1 MSKPVQ
7 YGNVPSLA
15 SLLDLH
21 KKNTMAQINC
31 HQVGEIVSFNPSTQT
46 AEVQIK
52 MTYIRNGEIKSYP
65 LILDCPCIVLCG
77 GNGRITLPIEK
88 GDSCLVLFN
97 DRDIDNWYSS
107 GQTMPPRTNRTHAFA
122 DAIALVG
129 LRNKQNQISG
139 YFADG
144 VEIKHGNSSIKLK
157 DGYID
162 IKGNVNVV
170 QNTVD
175 DNSLHAYIISSYHS
189 GTEWYRV
196 YSDGWCEQGGKV
208 NLTYR
213 QNTYI
218 DQTVTLLKT
227 MADTNYSILLTSSDR
242 TYVHKSN
249 WVYSTLTTS
258 NFVTRTYSE
267 GTTSGTGFWRVSGY
281 IAQ

>member
-1 MSKPVQ
+1 MANSVQ
-7 YGNVPSLA
+7 QSQPNLA
-15 SLLDLH
+15 SLLELF
-21 KKNTMAQINC
+21 KGNLMMQLNC
-31 HQVGEIVSFNPSTQT
+31 HQVGEIVSFDPSTQT

-52 MTYIRNGEIKSYP
+52 MMKTQNGELKDYAI
-65 LILDCPCIVLCG
+65 LLDCPCIVLG
-77 GNGRITLPIEK
+77 GGKGRVTFPITA

-97 DRDIDNWYSS
+97 DRDIDNWFAS
-107 GQTMPPRTNRTHAFA
+107 GQKMQPRTERMHNYS

-129 LRNKQNQISG
+129 IHNRLNQITD

-144 VEIKHGNSSIKLK
+144 VELKHGNSSIKLK

-208 NLTYR
+208 AIASHQYGSTPVALH
-213 QNTYI
+213 
-218 DQTVTLLKT
+218 KT
-227 MADTNYSILLTSSDR
+227 MADTNYTITLGGVNLTQNGNYVFTVGSTISTSSFTIWDER
-242 TYVHKSN
+242 TTGSN
-249 WVYSTLTTS
+249 HANACYWEVK
-258 NFVTRTYSE
+258 
-267 GTTSGTGFWRVSGY
+267 GY
-281 IAQ
+281 IA

>member
-1 MSKPVQ
+1 MANSIRYANNQ
-7 YGNVPSLA
+7 SLA
-15 SLLDLH
+15 SLLELQRL
-21 KKNTMAQINC
+21 NTLNTTNC

-52 MTYIRNGEIKSYP
+52 MSYVVNGEIKQYP
-65 LILDCPCIVLCG
+65 VLLDCPCVVLG
-77 GNGRITLPIEK
+77 GGDGRITFPIAP

-97 DRDIDNWYSS
+97 DKDMDNWYAS
-107 GQTMPPRTNRTHAFA
+107 GQTMLPNTERMHSIS

-129 LRNKQNQISG
+129 IRNKQNQITD

-144 VEIKHGNSSIKLK
+144 VELKHGNSTIKLK

-162 IKGNVNVV
+162 IKGNVNIV

-208 NLTYR
+208 AIASHLYGATP
-213 QNTYI
+213 
-218 DQTVTLLKT
+218 VALHKT
-227 MADTNYSILLTSSDR
+227 MADTNYTITLGGVNLTQNGNYVFTVGSTISTSSFTIWDER
-242 TYVHKSN
+242 
-249 WVYSTLTTS
+249 STGQ
-258 NFVTRTYSE
+258 NHANACYWEVK
-267 GTTSGTGFWRVSGY
+267 GY
-281 IAQ
+281 IA